1 MSKRYSFK
9 IPGRVFIIFSYL
21 SLFVFTIASTSSGED
36 RPVELK
42 GPITITASTLHADNK
57 AHTALF
63 EGSVIAKTET
73 MTIFSD
79 KMLVYYAEGGKI
91 TKIDVDGHVKLISGE
106 RVITSDTATYFADE
120 DKVVFTGQPKAVEGN
135 SMVTGTKMTYMM
147 GEDRSI
153 VENSKVFIN
162 REPQKGR

>member
-9 IPGRVFIIFSYL
+9 ILGRIFFIFFYL
-21 SLFVFTIASTSSGED
+21 SLFVFTIASPSSGED
-36 RPVELK
+36 RSVEMK
-42 GPITITASTLHADNK
+42 GPVTITASTLNADNK

-73 MTIFSD
+73 MTISSD

-91 TKIDVDGHVKLISGE
+91 TKIDVDGHVKLVKGE

-120 DKVVFTGQPKAVEGN
+120 DKVIFAGQPKAVEGN
-135 SMVTGTKMTYMM
+135 SMVTGTKMIYLVK
-147 GEDRSI
+147 EDRSI
-153 VENSKVFIN
+153 V
-162 REPQKGR
+162 